1 MIRYFIE
8 ECSAELS
15 PEEVKTFKAGDSF
28 FCDYGR
34 GCIYNERIAC
44 FDTKEDALE
53 ALKSYRSHV
62 WKSTYVVITFEV
74 TEYGV
79 SEVHFD
85 DDGEEIDEGFGYWA
99 FTPSPFTSED

>member
-8 ECSAELS
+8 ECSKTLR
-15 PEEVKTFKAGDSF
+15 PQEVKNFKAGDT
-28 FCDYGR
+28 FCNEHGD
-34 GCIYNERIAC
+34 IYNERIAS
-44 FDTKEDALE
+44 FDSKEEALE
-53 ALKSYRSHV
+53 ALKSYRSFV
-62 WKSTYVVITFEV
+62 REDTWAVRTFEV

-85 DDGEEIDEGFGYWA
+85 DDGEEIDEGFGYCA

>member
-8 ECSAELS
+8 ECSKTLR

-28 FCDYGR
+28 SSPDFT
-34 GCIYNERIAC
+34 GCIYNERIAS
-44 FDTKEDALE
+44 FDSKEEALE
-53 ALKSYRSHV
+53 ALKSYRSFVREDTWAVH
-62 WKSTYVVITFEV
+62 TFEV

-85 DDGEEIDEGFGYWA
+85 DDGEESCEGFGYWA